1 MMIELKS
8 GQRALLADKLPD
20 VANIAAGALVFGQ
33 FLSDRTFSWQIAAAG
48 LALWGF
54 LFGCAVVLARRDQS

>member
-1 MMIELKS
+1 MIELTS
-8 GQRALLADKLPD
+8 GQRAPLADKLPD

-33 FLSDRTFSWQIAAAG
+33 FLSDSTFSWQLAAAG
-48 LALWGF
+48 LALWAF

>member
-1 MMIELKS
+1 MVELTN

-33 FLSDRTFSWQIAAAG
+33 FLSDRTFSLPLAAAG
-48 LALWGF
+48 VALWAF
-54 LFGCAVVLARRDQS
+54 LFGCAAVLARKDPS